1 MPEYKRKKVRK
12 GFNTKKKRTS
22 KSNDIIM
29 SNSRKKEKNIL
40 PENDIKVVRGA
51 KLKQKHQTKIVLAVI
66 SIICVLCL
74 FLSIVLPV
82 SLSEN
87 VVNFFAVLGH
97 GSYPSNISGS
107 TVINTVSNSS
117 YYYVL
122 SDTNIMAYTNG
133 GKKIFSEMHGFSN
146 PVISVSSTRAMV
158 FDQGGK
164 SLRIYNLSGEIN
176 SIETK
181 NEIITANITRSG
193 DFAVVTHSESYT
205 SSVNVYDKNCK
216 HVYTWNSAKDI
227 VNNVV
232 LNSGGDKVAVSTLN
246 AVSGQYASKVL
257 ILDFKSADPLYTLD
271 LGSSLVMA
279 LKNTGKGVSVVT
291 NDKYK
296 FITWSKFD
304 TSEISVGGEINIC
317 RTDKKGTLL
326 VFNRAN
332 DRSDN
337 TVILVSNRG
346 KKISEFKINGIITD
360 ISYNKNRIY
369 YVGDNTAYIFDKN
382 GSLLRSALC
391 DYGAVKFSVIG
402 SNSLAIITDRQIMKV
417 NIEKGE

>member
-12 GFNTKKKRTS
+12 GFNAKKKRTS

-29 SNSRKKEKNIL
+29 SNFREKEKNVL
-40 PENDIKVVRGA
+40 PGNDIKVVRGA
-51 KLKQKHQTKIVLAVI
+51 KLKQKHRTKIMITAI
-66 SIICVLCL
+66 SVICVACL
-74 FLSIVLPV
+74 FLSLVLPV

-117 YYYVL
+117 YYYIL
-122 SDTNIMAYTNG
+122 SDTNVMAYTNG
-133 GKKIFSEMHGFSN
+133 GKKIFSELHGFSN
-146 PVISVSSTRAMV
+146 PVISVSSTRALV

-164 SLRIYNLSGEIN
+164 NLRIYNLSGEIN
-176 SIETK
+176 SFETK

-193 DFAVVTHSESYT
+193 DFAVVTHSDSYT
-205 SSVNVYDKNCK
+205 STVNIYDKNCK

-227 VNNVV
+227 VNNVL
-232 LNSGGDKVAVSTLN
+232 LNSAGDKVAVSTLN

-257 ILDFKSADPLYTLD
+257 ILDFKSADPLYSLD
-271 LGSSLVMA
+271 LDTSLVIS
-279 LKNTGKGVSVVT
+279 LQNTGKGVSVIT

-296 FITWSKFD
+296 FITWSKFN
-304 TSEISVGGEINIC
+304 TTEIESSGEINIC

-337 TVILVSNRG
+337 TVILVSNKG

-360 ISYNKNRIY
+360 ISYNKNRVY
-369 YVGDNTAYIFDKN
+369 YISDNMAHIFDKK

-391 DYGAVKFSVIG
+391 DYGAIKFSVIG
-402 SNSLAIITDRQIMKV
+402 SNSLAVITDSQIMKV